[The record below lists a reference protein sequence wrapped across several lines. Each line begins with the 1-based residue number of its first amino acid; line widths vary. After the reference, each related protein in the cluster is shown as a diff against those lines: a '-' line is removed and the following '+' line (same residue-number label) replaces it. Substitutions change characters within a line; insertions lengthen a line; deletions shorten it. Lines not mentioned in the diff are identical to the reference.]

1 MNKTHIKELE
11 KYNTRNGVWM
21 GGRGETG
28 STMSLDAPEFL
39 FFDSAKEASNNAKTF
54 LNLKFIKKQKT
65 TFFFEKILHA
75 NKLKVKKVS
84 LNVPDLL

>member
-28 STMSLDAPEFL
+28 STMSLDASEFL

-65 TFFFEKILHA
+65 TFFWRKYYMLTSS
-75 NKLKVKKVS
+75 KLRRFH
-84 LNVPDLL
+84 

>member
-1 MNKTHIKELE
+1 MNKTHTKELE

-28 STMSLDAPEFL
+28 STMSLDGSEFL

-54 LNLKFIKKQKT
+54 LHLKFIKKQKT
-65 TFFFEKILHA
+65 TFFLRKYYMLTSS
-75 NKLKVKKVS
+75 KLRRFH
-84 LNVPDLL
+84 